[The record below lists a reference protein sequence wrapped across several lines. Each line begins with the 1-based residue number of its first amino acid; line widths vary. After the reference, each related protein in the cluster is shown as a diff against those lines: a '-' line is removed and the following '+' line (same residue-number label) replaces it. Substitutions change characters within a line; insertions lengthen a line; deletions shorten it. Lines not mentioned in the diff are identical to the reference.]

1 MLAGEEKERSPS
13 GPGLSVR
20 PSGRTRPG
28 SVILLSTLS
37 FSCRAA
43 VDGVAPEINC
53 SPQRST
59 PVAPPREAP
68 FRPVQPDT
76 LCPSASSPA
85 RCPATLHLAPCTL
98 LFAAAPPPTTAIS
111 LRRRHR
117 RARRTG
123 SLGIIQATRSG
134 AFTNHSAPLE
144 TAQSHPPW
152 LPKTPSPPLASVAGV
167 RPLRS
172 TRPIC
177 ILTTPPSPATGSQT
191 PPAALTRASCLPSP
205 APPPSRCPDRPHP
218 APAAGP
224 VPA

>member
-1 MLAGEEKERSPS
+1 VALASAFVPQVNAAWLCNFIIDALLFSQSSRRWCSTRNQLQPAAFDT
-13 GPGLSVR
+13 
-20 PSGRTRPG
+20 GRTAARSSLP
-28 SVILLSTLS
+28 SRATRHALPQCKLSCTLS
-37 FSCRAA
+37 
-43 VDGVAPEINC
+43 G
-53 SPQRST
+53 
-59 PVAPPREAP
+59 
-68 FRPVQPDT
+68 
-76 LCPSASSPA
+76 
-85 RCPATLHLAPCTL
+85 HLAPCTL
-98 LFAAAPPPTTAIS
+98 LFAAAPPPPTAIS

-144 TAQSHPPW
+144 TAESHPPW

-191 PPAALTRASCLPSP
+191 PPAALTRASYLPSP